1 MVDLEGTTISET
13 ERELLLRPEVGGVIL
28 FTRNFES
35 VEQITAL
42 VADIHAL
49 RDPRLL
55 VAVDHEGGRVQRFHN
70 GFTRLAPAAV
80 YAKIAHGEHPTPV
93 AVALVL
99 TGRFYKRILGH
110 LTNIATS
117 VVVPA
122 DRVDY
127 YDEPE

>member
-1 MVDLEGTTISET
+1 MTDTIF
-13 ERELLLRPEVGGVIL
+13 G
-28 FTRNFES
+28 
-35 VEQITAL
+35 
-42 VADIHAL
+42 
-49 RDPRLL
+49 
-55 VAVDHEGGRVQRFHN
+55 
-70 GFTRLAPAAV
+70 
-80 YAKIAHGEHPTPV
+80 KIARGDHPTSV

-110 LTNIATS
+110 LANIATS